1 MESSPIPRV
10 RKNHKPRENA
20 VLSAATRQTLFC
32 LQSQHDRASDER
44 VHRHLT
50 RLLILLLF
58 VSGLWAAWQWGRPYE
73 LGNQS
78 PWQVEAV
85 SVRRDQDFA
94 WVDIELSNRSLDTI
108 PSPPLS
114 RLVNA
119 AQTQKELADA
129 RISAD
134 GKTCQ
139 LRYWL
144 EWAELENAWNLS
156 LPSETL
162 LIKEA
167 GAIHLENGQSR
178 TFHQPHW

>member
-1 MESSPIPRV
+1 M
-10 RKNHKPRENA
+10 
-20 VLSAATRQTLFC
+20 
-32 LQSQHDRASDER
+32 
-44 VHRHLT
+44 
-50 RLLILLLF
+50 
-58 VSGLWAAWQWGRPYE
+58 
-73 LGNQS
+73 
-78 PWQVEAV
+78 
-85 SVRRDQDFA
+85 RRDQDFA

-108 PSPPLS
+108 ASPPLS

-119 AQTQKELADA
+119 AQAQKELADA

-167 GAIHLENGQSR
+167 GAINLENGESR
-178 TFHQPHW
+178 TFHQPKW